1 MLLKISAFW
10 LKLQIVPAFLAAKL
24 RRRLLVSIGF
34 RSTVNRLQNE
44 RIIVVKQI
52 PLRNGEYVIHHFF
65 DFQAYVINVFNSRFI
80 TKTTTSIQL

>member
-52 PLRNGEYVIHHFF
+52 PFRIWRICDSSFLRIPGLRYKR
-65 DFQAYVINVFNSRFI
+65 FQ
-80 TKTTTSIQL
+80 Q